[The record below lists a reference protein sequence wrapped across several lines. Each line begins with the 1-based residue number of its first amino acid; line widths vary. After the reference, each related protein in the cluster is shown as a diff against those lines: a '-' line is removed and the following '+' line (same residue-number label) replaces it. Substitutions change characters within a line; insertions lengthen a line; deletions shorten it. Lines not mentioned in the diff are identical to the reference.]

1 MHDSCYIDSH
11 AVLLISNDFILA
23 GMALPTHKTTMT
35 IVNPTSSKVIPTNS
49 TTMPIAN
56 MRSQTVLPAASKV
69 IATTSVAKLPQI
81 ILSSHTITNTTGT
94 LSETILRAKTTLNHK
109 VSYAQPVSSKII
121 RGMIRPVKTQASLT

>member
-1 MHDSCYIDSH
+1 
-11 AVLLISNDFILA
+11 
-23 GMALPTHKTTMT
+23 
-35 IVNPTSSKVIPTNS
+35 
-49 TTMPIAN
+49 

-94 LSETILRAKTTLNHK
+94 LSETILRAKTTLNYK

-121 RGMIRPVKTQASLT
+121 RGIDPAG